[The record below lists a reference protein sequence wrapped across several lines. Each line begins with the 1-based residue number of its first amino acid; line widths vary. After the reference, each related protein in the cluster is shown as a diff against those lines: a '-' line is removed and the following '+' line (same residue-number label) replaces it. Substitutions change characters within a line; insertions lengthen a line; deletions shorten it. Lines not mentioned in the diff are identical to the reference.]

1 MKSHNLQVVPS
12 THQDVREVHL
22 SDLIRAHVGNG
33 DFHPED
39 TSKIHWAK
47 FNIMGKVILLVKEYQ
62 LRSGHAEDGY
72 LFEERPELREIL
84 NVVIMDSEVRFA
96 RIWYSE

>member
-1 MKSHNLQVVPS
+1 VRLHNLVRS
-12 THQDVREVHL
+12 TDQEDREVHL

-47 FNIMGKVILLVKEYQ
+47 FNMMGKFVHLVKQYQ
-62 LRSGHAEDGY
+62 LRSGNAEDGY
-72 LFEERPELREIL
+72 LFEERPELRDIL
-84 NVVIMDSEVRFA
+84 NVVIMDSEVSFA
-96 RIWYSE
+96 CVWYSV